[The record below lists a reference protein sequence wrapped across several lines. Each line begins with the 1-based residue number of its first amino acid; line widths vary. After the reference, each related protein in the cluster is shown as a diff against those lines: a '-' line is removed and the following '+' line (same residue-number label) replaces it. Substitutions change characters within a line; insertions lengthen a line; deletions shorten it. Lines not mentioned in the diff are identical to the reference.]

1 MYRRIKN
8 SNIPYTS
15 ITKEVLLSLV
25 KTLEEGQ
32 IGQIIT
38 AMYDYIYTGKEPSFN
53 SKVMNGQWGMLIEN
67 LERMSKGYF
76 SKADNGVASAKKR
89 LKNKKKNQPQTELI
103 ESNGDFNVESVENI
117 PCNIINEPAVEYRG
131 LSHINPNISPQE
143 EFISDEQK
151 YGSDVM
157 DLIESNPEIII
168 ALKSVVEY
176 HNGDVEKEPKNSP
189 NEAIEQQDDI
199 VVPQEVKSVS
209 EGPKQGE
216 FDNTIEEFEN
226 NIYNEDN
233 MGTFIGY
240 IPNFSVETRAEK
252 TEFNVPK
259 FIEYLKEHN
268 NCLYNKMIR
277 TPLKGLNLDVNMK
290 RLKECIDGQLKVFL
304 PDNTKRQQVYIY
316 IIENNN

>member
-15 ITKEVLLSLV
+15 ITKEVWLSLV
-25 KTLEEGQ
+25 KTLEEDQ

-53 SKVMNGQWGMLIEN
+53 SKVMNGQWDMLIEN

-89 LKNKKKNQPQTELI
+89 IENKKKNQTQPETNNSI
-103 ESNGDFNVESVENI
+103 E
-117 PCNIINEPAVEYRG
+117 P
-131 LSHINPNISPQE
+131 
-143 EFISDEQK
+143 
-151 YGSDVM
+151 
-157 DLIESNPEIII
+157 
-168 ALKSVVEY
+168 
-176 HNGDVEKEPKNSP
+176 
-189 NEAIEQQDDI
+189 QDDI
-199 VVPQEVKSVS
+199 VVPQKAEISPNKPDFYSDDTEVPKEVKSVS
-209 EGPKQGE
+209 DGLKQGE

-277 TPLKGLNLDVNMK
+277 TPSKGLNLDMNMK

-316 IIENNN
+316 IIENNNN